1 MERKVGSIFNDRK
14 TKLKVVASTGC
25 DGCYYYDYYDSEK
38 CLNGLSCEIRGQCSP
53 RVRTDKTSVIFK
65 EVKT

>member
-25 DGCYYYDYYDSEK
+25 DGCYYDSEK
-38 CLNGLSCEIRGQCSP
+38 CLNVLSCEIRGQCSP
-53 RVRTDKTSVIFK
+53 RVRTDKTSIIFK

>member
-25 DGCYYYDYYDSEK
+25 DGCYYDSEK
-38 CLNGLSCEIRGQCSP
+38 CLNGLSCEIRGECSSKG
-53 RVRTDKTSVIFK
+53 RADKTGVIFK
-65 EVKT
+65 KIKT